1 MFKRARSNYGVH
13 ILRRRVLG
21 ISALLIFL
29 TAFAFIFSLS
39 LDFFKDKTGSER
51 RTVLNYWNEAEYEE
65 VYRISEQYL
74 QKKPLD
80 TLFLTMHGFSA
91 YQLSTAQINMN
102 NTIEYLDECI
112 WSLRKAMLTRTGA
125 KDIRIPYVLGKAYYH
140 KGASHADLAV
150 EYLEMARVRGF
161 ESKDLAEYLGLSY
174 AALKDY
180 RNSVIAFSRA
190 LEPYQ
195 SNEDGTDTEEKKE
208 VPDLLLLS
216 IARSYLGL
224 GETASAK
231 AYLIRCIESTK
242 DSQLLIKAKL
252 LHAKLLMDESDH
264 KAAETIYLQ
273 IIDIDDHNAEA
284 HYQLGELYAAAGD
297 PVKAR
302 AEWRKSIR
310 IDPTYGPARER
321 LNI

>member
-21 ISALLIFL
+21 IGALLIFL
-29 TAFAFIFSLS
+29 AAFAFLVSLS

-51 RTVLNYWNEAEYEE
+51 RSILKYWNEAKYEE
-65 VYRISEQYL
+65 VYQASEEYL
-74 QKKPLD
+74 KKKPLD
-80 TLFLTMHGFSA
+80 PLFLTMHGFAS
-91 YQLSTAQINMN
+91 YQLSTAQIS
-102 NTIEYLDECI
+102 THDTVQYLDECI
-112 WSLRKAMLTRTGA
+112 WSLRKAMLTRQGA
-125 KDIRIPYVLGKAYYH
+125 KDSRIPYVLGKAYYH
-140 KGASHADLAV
+140 KGPAHADQAV
-150 EYLEMARVRGF
+150 EYLEMARSLGF

-180 RNSVIAFSRA
+180 RNSVIAFTRA

-195 SNEDGTDTEEKKE
+195 TGEEASSGTNQ

-216 IARSYLGL
+216 IARSYIGL
-224 GETASAK
+224 GNTDSAK

-242 DSQLLIKAKL
+242 DSQLLIQAKL
-252 LHAKLLMDESDH
+252 LHAKLLMDEH
-264 KAAETIYLQ
+264 NHEAAETIYLQ